1 MSRLLILMLRGYQR
15 FVSPFLPPACRYH
28 PTCSQYAIEAI
39 RGHGPLRGGWLA
51 IKRLMRCH
59 PWGRGGLDPLPPPD
73 PKPQPSTPGRDR

>member
-15 FVSPFLPPACRYH
+15 FVSPFLPPTCRYH

-51 IKRLMRCH
+51 LKRLMRCH

>member
-1 MSRLLILMLRGYQR
+1 MSRRLILILRGYQR

-39 RGHGPLRGGWLA
+39 RGYGPLRGGWLA

-59 PWGRGGLDPLPPPD
+59 PWGRGGLDPLPPSSPKRRPTTPD
-73 PKPQPSTPGRDR
+73 RDC